1 MTQDG
6 VGVLRPEE
14 EAVGKRLLAESFFRK
29 YKCVDY
35 SIRLTLDSTC

>member
-29 YKCVDY
+29 YKCVHLYD
-35 SIRLTLDSTC
+35 TNDST